1 MGKIIFS
8 LLIQIGLRFAVH
20 YVRKA
25 DLVQVRN
32 VGERWAAVLTAV
44 EDSLENGYIDL
55 GEDEEVEA
63 AVVEAIMS
71 IKELL

>member
-1 MGKIIFS
+1 MGRIIFGI
-8 LLIQIGLRFAVH
+8 LIQIGLGLAAH

-25 DLVQVRN
+25 DLIQVRN

-55 GEDEEVEA
+55 GEDAEVEA
-63 AVVEAIMS
+63 AVVEAIRS